1 MAELLAATPRGAPAL
16 AVDGQLAALA
26 AAGRAQPATGPELQF
41 FERQCEPRD
50 PADAGGHSG
59 GGSDSARG
67 RRLNFEEVL
76 FVTAGNRGL
85 EELGDLPRC
94 VNAEFVWVGGNALRS
109 LAPVAPLAH
118 LRLFDASCNALHA
131 LPREDFFA
139 GLPHLSV
146 LFLHGNNIAK
156 VAPRAPPARPRAPP
170 ADARPARAGR

>member
-1 MAELLAATPRGAPAL
+1 MGGEIGF
-16 AVDGQLAALA
+16 GF
-26 AAGRAQPATGPELQF
+26 GP
-41 FERQCEPRD
+41 
-50 PADAGGHSG
+50 S
-59 GGSDSARG
+59 
-67 RRLNFEEVL
+67 
-76 FVTAGNRGL
+76 
-85 EELGDLPRC
+85 
-94 VNAEFVWVGGNALRS
+94 
-109 LAPVAPLAH
+109 PLSH